1 MLKRYLVLSVATAAF
16 SLPSLVYA

>member
-16 SLPSLVYA
+16 SLPSLV

>member
-1 MLKRYLVLSVATAAF
+1 MLKRYLLLSVATAAF